1 MKLETIAIHTG
12 YDGDPTTKAVAV
24 PIYQTVAFEFDSA
37 EHGAAL
43 FNLDVQ
49 GNIYTRIGNPTNT
62 VLEKRVAALEGG
74 VDALSVSS
82 GMAAIHYAVV
92 NIAELGNN
100 IVSTPQLYGATYTLF
115 AHLLPKQGIDGR
127 FAESDHPADVEKLID
142 ENTRAVFCE
151 SVGNPAGNVADIAGL
166 ARVAHKHGVPL
177 IVDNTVATPV
187 LLRPIEHGADI
198 VVHSMTKFMGG
209 HGTTLGGMI
218 VDSGTF
224 PWREHADKFYM
235 LNQPEAAYHGV
246 VYTEHYGAAAY
257 VARCRTV
264 AQRNTGSTL
273 SPFNSFLLLQG
284 IETMA
289 LRVERHVENARK
301 VAEFLRDHPAVEW
314 VNYAGFPDSPL
325 YPMAQKYLGDRR
337 CSLLTFGVKG
347 GFEAGTKCFN
357 ALRLFK
363 RMVNMGDAK
372 SLACHPASTTHR
384 QLSPEE
390 QERVGVK
397 PEMIRLSVGIEH
409 IDDILADLAQAL
421 EAQQCTAIDEEAAV
435 IRSGGN

>member
-1 MKLETIAIHTG
+1 MRQETIAIHAG
-12 YDGDPTTKAVAV
+12 YQGDTATKAVAV
-24 PIYQTVAFEFDSA
+24 PIYQTIAFEFDSA

-43 FNLDVQ
+43 FNLEVE

-82 GMAAIHYAVV
+82 GMAAIHYAIA
-92 NIAELGNN
+92 NITELGTN
-100 IVSTPQLYGATYTLF
+100 IVSTPQLYGATYTFFVHILS
-115 AHLLPKQGIDGR
+115 KQGITTR
-127 FAESDHPADVEKLID
+127 FAESDHPDDVETLID

-151 SVGNPAGNVADIAGL
+151 SVGNPAGNVADIEGL
-166 ARVAHKHGVPL
+166 ARIAHKHGVPL
-177 IVDNTVATPV
+177 IVDNTIATPI
-187 LLRPIEHGADI
+187 LLRPIEYGADV

-209 HGTTLGGMI
+209 HGTTLGGVI
-218 VDSGTF
+218 VDSGKF
-224 PWREHADKFYM
+224 PWGDCPARYHM
-235 LNQPEAAYHGV
+235 MIQPEPAYHGV
-246 VYTEHYGAAAY
+246 VYTEHYGAAAF

-264 AQRNTGSTL
+264 CQRNTGATL
-273 SPFNSFLLLQG
+273 SPFNGFLLLQG
-284 IETMA
+284 IETLA

-301 VAEFLRDHPAVEW
+301 VAEFLRGHSSVEW

-325 YPMAQKYLGDRR
+325 YPMAQKYLGSRR

-347 GFEAGTKCFN
+347 GFESGKKCFN
-357 ALRLFK
+357 AFRLFK

-384 QLSPEE
+384 QLTLEE
-390 QERVGVK
+390 QLRVGVT

-409 IDDILADLAQAL
+409 SDDILEDLAQAL
-421 EAQQCTAIDEEAAV
+421 EKAT
-435 IRSGGN
+435 N

>member
-1 MKLETIAIHTG
+1 MKRETIAIHDG
-12 YDGDPTTKAVAV
+12 YDGDSNTKAVAV
-24 PIYQTVAFEFDSA
+24 PIYQTVAFEFESA

-49 GNIYTRIGNPTNT
+49 GNIYTRIGNPTNG

-82 GMAAIHYAVV
+82 GMAAIEYSLI

-100 IVSTPQLYGATYTLF
+100 IVSTPQLYGATYTLL
-115 AHLLPKQGIDGR
+115 AHIFPKRGIEGR
-127 FAESDHPADVEKLID
+127 FAKTDHPDDVEKQID
-142 ENTRAVFCE
+142 ENTRAVYCE
-151 SVGNPAGNVADIAGL
+151 SVGNPAGNVADIEGL

-177 IVDNTVATPV
+177 IVDNTIATPI
-187 LLRPIEHGADI
+187 LLRPIEYGADV

-218 VDSGTF
+218 IDSGRF
-224 PWREHADKFYM
+224 PWRKYPEKFYM
-235 LNQPEAAYHGV
+235 LNRPEIAYHGV
-246 VYTEHYGAAAY
+246 VYVDHYGDAAY

-264 AQRNTGSTL
+264 CQRNTGATL
-273 SPFNSFLLLQG
+273 SPFNGFLLLQG
-284 IETMA
+284 VETLA
-289 LRVERHVENARK
+289 LRIERHVENARK
-301 VAEFLRDHPAVEW
+301 VAEFLRDNRMVDW
-314 VNYAGFPDSPL
+314 VNYAGFPDNPL
-325 YPMAQKYLGDRR
+325 YPMAQRYLGPHR

-357 ALRLFK
+357 ALKLFK

-384 QLSPEE
+384 QLTPEE
-390 QERVGVK
+390 QRKVGVT

-409 IDDILADLAQAL
+409 IDDILADLSQAL
-421 EAQQCTAIDEEAAV
+421 DKTTA
-435 IRSGGN
+435 